1 MISSY
6 KIKSIFFALFVFNF
20 FSTHS
25 ISNAQWWNPLEPKDF
40 DECVIKN
47 LRPGMGNEAVKA
59 LQHSCMQK
67 YPPKS
72 TAAEKLAEK
81 KVEEKY
87 KKCRIEKDHYKTH
100 MFLALDSRN
109 SYKTSEIISKLK
121 TFKYD
126 GALDRASFQNMNSF
140 GISGVMVGFTTD
152 KQCSQKIDNYR
163 FSTYCNTISTEGGVA
178 SSAYGSLSCGQL
190 PKEAKAMGSCPIG
203 YSPMYDKFNESFL
216 DFLEKN
222 NYCN

>member
-1 MISSY
+1 MFSLY
-6 KIKSIFFALFVFNF
+6 KIKFIFFAFLVFNF
-20 FSTHS
+20 FSTQS
-25 ISNAQWWNPLEPKDF
+25 ISYAQWWNPLEPKDF

-59 LQHSCMQK
+59 LQYSCMQK
-67 YPPKS
+67 YPPKT

-87 KKCRIEKDHYKTH
+87 KKCRIEKDHYKTQ

-109 SYKTSEIISKLK
+109 SNKTIEIISKLK

-163 FSTYCNTISTEGGVA
+163 FSTYCNTISTESGVA

-190 PKEAKAMGSCPIG
+190 PKEAKALGSCLIG

-222 NYCN
+222 SYCN